1 MLGRWQ
7 AWARSWAD
15 SGADE
20 VRNNLEYNA
29 RNQLTLWGPTGQIND
44 YVRDASMNLVARSN
58 G

>member
-15 SGADE
+15 PGANE